1 MTDEQIEITEE
12 DLQEMLE
19 EAIDIIAM
27 TLPEDAG
34 DEYWTQFRSLV
45 EERAREILA
54 EDAAEDDED

>member
-1 MTDEQIEITEE
+1 MTDEQTELTEE

-34 DEYWTQFRSLV
+34 DEYWTQFRALV
-45 EERAREILA
+45 EDRAREIL
-54 EDAAEDDED
+54 EEEVTEEEE